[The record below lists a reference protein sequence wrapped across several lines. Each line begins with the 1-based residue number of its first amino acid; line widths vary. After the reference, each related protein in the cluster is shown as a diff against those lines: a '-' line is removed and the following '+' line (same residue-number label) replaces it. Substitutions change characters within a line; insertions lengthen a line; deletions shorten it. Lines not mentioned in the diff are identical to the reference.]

1 MRLILFFKL
10 FVFFLFISLVLF
22 AILPDVSILM
32 LFKMI
37 AGGIVLA
44 GVVSILY
51 PEMRGIKSGDVVS
64 VITSNTSVPFL
75 IGRFGRALEE
85 GKKNKLIKVKLGD
98 GSEVIG
104 IVESY
109 EGIISPPRI
118 RVIYEEKL
126 VE

>member
-1 MRLILFFKL
+1 
-10 FVFFLFISLVLF
+10 
-22 AILPDVSILM
+22 M

-118 RVIYEEKL
+118 RIIYEEKL